1 MRNVL
6 INPPWRIGLY
16 IAKLL
21 ISLMLRLYNTE
32 AHRDEFELC
41 TESSKHLAAHELA
54 RNDAAEILTSSDI
67 LRKSK

>member
-1 MRNVL
+1 
-6 INPPWRIGLY
+6 
-16 IAKLL
+16 
-21 ISLMLRLYNTE
+21 MLRLYNTE